1 MNSLDKNLTSLSL
14 KSARTTFGQ
23 PENKANWLQVMSHT
37 QKPACVS
44 KLSSIG
50 AINMI

>member
-23 PENKANWLQVMSHT
+23 PLQLMHGLTDFQLFGGLTDGLVCASDGHF
-37 QKPACVS
+37 
-44 KLSSIG
+44 G
-50 AINMI
+50 